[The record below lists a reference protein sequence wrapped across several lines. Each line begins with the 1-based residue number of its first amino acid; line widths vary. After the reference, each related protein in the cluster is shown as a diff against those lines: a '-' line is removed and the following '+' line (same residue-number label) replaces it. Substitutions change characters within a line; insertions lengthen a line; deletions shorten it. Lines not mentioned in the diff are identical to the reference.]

1 MRIYVIMEY
10 RRMNEYLCNCLYT
23 NRQVFKCLYTNR
35 QVFKCLN
42 TINTI
47 LLTML

>member
-23 NRQVFKCLYTNR
+23 NRQVFKY
-35 QVFKCLN
+35 LN